1 MRVAVTNIAINI
13 PEGLLC
19 TITIPVYRHLVAFQ
33 QTQHHSH
40 WSIAYVHLKP
50 FFYQLSMLHIQ
61 NPDPCLSSTRS
72 FLTAMNKTLF
82 AKQNNNGSNMWKSPA
97 HLEVNTSQ
105 RGMWWRW
112 CRCVKRIIVEHF
124 SGIPSWTLHSYGCV
138 PVAQFLLVIGASL
151 QLLYVQWQPN
161 GNLSKKWLF

>member
-112 CRCVKRIIVEHF
+112 CRCKADTCFPFRMLLAYPLNFPRRKMQNSSDSIEHV
-124 SGIPSWTLHSYGCV
+124 GLGRWIR
-138 PVAQFLLVIGASL
+138 A
-151 QLLYVQWQPN
+151 
-161 GNLSKKWLF
+161 